1 MEKKD
6 LLSEL
11 AELQGC
17 KYLSDLKYQ
26 HDNRL
31 YDTCLD
37 LLNSGTRR
45 FTKREWEECICY
57 LNGGKVTVNS
67 FEEVEMQLNRM
78 KEHDQPQNTMG
89 RREYDEK

>member
-1 MEKKD
+1 M
-6 LLSEL
+6 LSNL

-37 LLNSGTRR
+37 LLNSETERY
-45 FTKREWEECICY
+45 TKWEWEECICY
-57 LNGGKVTVNS
+57 LRGEEVIVNS
-67 FEEVEMQLNRM
+67 LADVEEQLHQMKQLSGGAQNR
-78 KEHDQPQNTMG
+78 KE
-89 RREYDEK
+89 RREYDEE